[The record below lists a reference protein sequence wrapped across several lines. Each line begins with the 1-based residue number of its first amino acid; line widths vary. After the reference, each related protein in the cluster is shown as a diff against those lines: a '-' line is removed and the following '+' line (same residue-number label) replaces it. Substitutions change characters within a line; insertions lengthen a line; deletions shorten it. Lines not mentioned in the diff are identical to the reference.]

1 MKGKSVWEV
10 FPDLKGTLVER
21 ESALSFTTLKIS
33 VGTKRRDI
41 PVHQGP
47 FWCFGTSQRGKRS
60 YPLMAPIRKG
70 VTEFIRASKSLLA
83 LEDLSEEE
91 EEAVKEM
98 LWQLSIRFPDEGDD
112 AAD

>member
-1 MKGKSVWEV
+1 MTVFKSV
-10 FPDLKGTLVER
+10 
-21 ESALSFTTLKIS
+21 LSFTTLKIS
-33 VGTKRRDI
+33 VDTKRRDI
-41 PVHQGP
+41 PGSPGAILV
-47 FWCFGTSQRGKRS
+47 FRDITARKAVS
-60 YPLMAPIRKG
+60 PLMAPTRKG

-98 LWQLSIRFPDEGDD
+98 LWQLSIRFPDQGDD

>member
-1 MKGKSVWEV
+1 
-10 FPDLKGTLVER
+10 
-21 ESALSFTTLKIS
+21 
-33 VGTKRRDI
+33 
-41 PVHQGP
+41 
-47 FWCFGTSQRGKRS
+47 
-60 YPLMAPIRKG
+60 MAPIRKG

-98 LWQLSIRFPDEGDD
+98 VWQLSNRFPDEGDD